1 MSQVGIDV
9 SVQTE
14 VLKSD
19 VSVQVDDSIFVSLL
33 KEYGVS
39 PKWGAHDW
47 MCDNYRH
54 SYGLLPGPGPLSKRF
69 TVEAAILPCLMDLA
83 RAIDHSYVCSYHTS
97 NHELPT

>member
-9 SVQTE
+9 AVQTE

-19 VSVQVDDSIFVSLL
+19 VSVQVDDSIFVSVL

-54 SYGLLPGPGPLSKRF
+54 GYNLLPGPGPLSKRF
-69 TVEAAILPCLMDLA
+69 IVEVIILPCKGEGGK
-83 RAIDHSYVCSYHTS
+83 YFQCSFKFT
-97 NHELPT
+97 ERTC